1 MAILVRGVFSKHKM
15 FYSFDEEDSKSKIGI
30 NMIITLEDV
39 RRSIRNIP
47 DFPKEGIQFKDVS
60 TAFKDKKILK
70 FILSEIKC
78 HYQDLGI
85 TKVVGIESRGFI
97 LGSSLASQ
105 LHAGFIPIRK
115 QGKLPADTFSHSYD
129 LEYGSDTLEIHT
141 DSLDADDVVLIHDD
155 LLATGGTVNAA
166 VELVRKFGVKNIYI
180 NFFIELDFLGGRER
194 IGKDIQ
200 VWSLIH
206 F

>member
-1 MAILVRGVFSKHKM
+1 
-15 FYSFDEEDSKSKIGI
+15 
-30 NMIITLEDV
+30 MIITLEDV
-39 RRSIRNIP
+39 RNSIRNIP
-47 DFPKEGIQFKDVS
+47 DFPKKGIQFKDVS
-60 TAFKDKKILK
+60 TSFKDKRILK
-70 FILSEIKC
+70 FILSEIKN
-78 HYQDLGI
+78 HYRDFGI

-97 LGSSLASQ
+97 LGSSLAAE
-105 LHAGFIPIRK
+105 LHAGFIPVRK
-115 QGKLPADTFSHSYD
+115 PGKLPADTYSQTYD

-180 NFFIELDFLGGRER
+180 NFFIELDFLEGRER